1 MNKVIPEVLRLL
13 FDEFLETLDDED
25 LFECYDSEKNNANS
39 VLNEFMEWLKVEQM
53 KKDVMV

>member
-1 MNKVIPEVLRLL
+1 MTMIVPEVLRLL

-25 LFECYDSEKNNANS
+25 LFECSDSEKNNANS

-53 KKDVMV
+53 KKDVVV

>member
-1 MNKVIPEVLRLL
+1 MIVPEVLRLL

-25 LFECYDSEKNNANS
+25 LFECSDSEKNNANS

-53 KKDVMV
+53 KKDVV

>member
-1 MNKVIPEVLRLL
+1 MTMIVPEVLRLL

-25 LFECYDSEKNNANS
+25 LFECSDSEKNNANS

-53 KKDVMV
+53 KKDVV

>member
-53 KKDVMV
+53 KKDVV